1 MNKNEQDMLIKW
13 IINSQIFFLILER
26 LMTLLPNMP
35 YFLWTS
41 QLVTKMGEVVSIWP
55 FSHT

>member
-13 IINSQIFFLILER
+13 IINAQIFFLILER

-41 QLVTKMGEVVSIWP
+41 QLVTNVGEVVSIRP